1 MSYRY
6 VIFDFDGTLADSLP
20 FLLSCLGELARTH
33 GFRQPAPEE
42 WPQLRAASLT
52 GLLDSL
58 GIPLWRVPRIAR
70 HYRRLLAQRGDQVA
84 PFAEIPQ
91 ALDRLQ
97 TSGLQLGLATSNS
110 AAAVHQV
117 LPQAGH
123 LFPDGEFDIPLLGKA
138 RRLARLNPPA
148 GRRAGRCAL
157 CGRRAT
163 RSPGRAPRGS
173 GLCCSGLGLWLP
185 DHPTS
190 AAPRSLFRTAS
201 RAAPADVL
209 SLLKECP

>member
-138 RRLARLNPPA
+138 RRLARLIRRQGVAPA
-148 GRRAGRCAL
+148 DALYVGDELRDLQAARRAGLGCAAVAWGYGCPTTL
-157 CGRRAT
+157 RAQRPDLFFEQPAELLRLT
-163 RSPGRAPRGS
+163 SSP
-173 GLCCSGLGLWLP
+173 C
-185 DHPTS
+185 
-190 AAPRSLFRTAS
+190 
-201 RAAPADVL
+201 
-209 SLLKECP
+209 

>member
-33 GFRQPAPEE
+33 SFRQPAPEE

-138 RRLARLNPPA
+138 RRLARLI
-148 GRRAGRCAL
+148 RRQGV
-157 CGRRAT
+157 
-163 RSPGRAPRGS
+163 
-173 GLCCSGLGLWLP
+173 
-185 DHPTS
+185 
-190 AAPRSLFRTAS
+190 
-201 RAAPADVL
+201 APADAIYVGDEL
-209 SLLKECP
+209 RDLQAARRVGLGCAAVAWGYGCPTTLRAQRPDLFFEQPAELLRLTSSPC

>member
-52 GLLDSL
+52 GLLDGL

-138 RRLARLNPPA
+138 RRLARLIRRQGVAPA
-148 GRRAGRCAL
+148 DALYVGDELRDLQAARRAGLGCAAVAWGYGCPTTL
-157 CGRRAT
+157 RAQCPDLFFEQPAELLRLT
-163 RSPGRAPRGS
+163 SSP
-173 GLCCSGLGLWLP
+173 C
-185 DHPTS
+185 
-190 AAPRSLFRTAS
+190 
-201 RAAPADVL
+201 
-209 SLLKECP
+209 

>member
-138 RRLARLNPPA
+138 RRLARLI
-148 GRRAGRCAL
+148 RRQGV
-157 CGRRAT
+157 
-163 RSPGRAPRGS
+163 
-173 GLCCSGLGLWLP
+173 
-185 DHPTS
+185 
-190 AAPRSLFRTAS
+190 
-201 RAAPADVL
+201 APADAIYVGDEL
-209 SLLKECP
+209 RDLQAARRVGLGCAAVAWGYGCPTTLRAQRPDLFFEQPAELLRLTSSPC

>member
-33 GFRQPAPEE
+33 GFRQPASEE
-42 WPQLRAASLT
+42 WPQLRAASLN

-138 RRLARLNPPA
+138 RRLARLIRRQGVAPA
-148 GRRAGRCAL
+148 DALYVGDELRDLQAARRAGLGCAAVAWGYGCPATL
-157 CGRRAT
+157 RAQRPDFFFEQPAELLRLT
-163 RSPGRAPRGS
+163 SSP
-173 GLCCSGLGLWLP
+173 C
-185 DHPTS
+185 
-190 AAPRSLFRTAS
+190 
-201 RAAPADVL
+201 
-209 SLLKECP
+209 

>member
-58 GIPLWRVPRIAR
+58 GIPLWHVPRIAR

-138 RRLARLNPPA
+138 RRLARLIRRQGVAPA
-148 GRRAGRCAL
+148 DALYVGDELRDLQAARRAGLGCAAVAWGYGCPTTL
-157 CGRRAT
+157 RAQRPDLFFEQPAELLRLT
-163 RSPGRAPRGS
+163 SSP
-173 GLCCSGLGLWLP
+173 C
-185 DHPTS
+185 
-190 AAPRSLFRTAS
+190 
-201 RAAPADVL
+201 
-209 SLLKECP
+209 

>member
-91 ALDRLQ
+91 ALDQLQ

-138 RRLARLNPPA
+138 RRLARLIRRQGVAPA
-148 GRRAGRCAL
+148 DALYVGDELRDLQAARRAGLGCAAVAWGYGCPTTL
-157 CGRRAT
+157 RAQRPDLFFEQPAELLRLT
-163 RSPGRAPRGS
+163 SSP
-173 GLCCSGLGLWLP
+173 C
-185 DHPTS
+185 
-190 AAPRSLFRTAS
+190 
-201 RAAPADVL
+201 
-209 SLLKECP
+209 

>member
-84 PFAEIPQ
+84 PFAEISQ

-123 LFPDGEFDIPLLGKA
+123 LFPDGEFDISLLGKA
-138 RRLARLNPPA
+138 RRLARLI
-148 GRRAGRCAL
+148 RRQGV
-157 CGRRAT
+157 
-163 RSPGRAPRGS
+163 
-173 GLCCSGLGLWLP
+173 
-185 DHPTS
+185 
-190 AAPRSLFRTAS
+190 
-201 RAAPADVL
+201 APADALYVGDEL
-209 SLLKECP
+209 RDLQAACRAGLGCAAVAWGYGCPTTLRAQRPDLFFEQPAELLRLTSSPC